1 MDRDPN
7 TSLASANNE
16 DIPANNENTS
26 GEKFVDHIVTH
37 FHADNCPSFCS
48 RLWSVD
54 YLMIKCIGM
63 ELLLLQEILFRP
75 QIILGNF
82 QVCS

>member
-7 TSLASANNE
+7 TSLTSANNE
-16 DIPANNENTS
+16 DTAANNEDTL

-37 FHADNCPSFCS
+37 FLADNCPSFCS

-63 ELLLLQEILFRP
+63 ELLLLQEILFR
-75 QIILGNF
+75 
-82 QVCS
+82 